1 MVIVLTEKVECWR
14 KIQEEKKKR
23 GQTRGG
29 KGEVLS
35 LLPPIPPPHFPSVQF
50 NSLPT
55 DHCTL
60 LSERQEQ
67 ATHFCAT
74 YG

>member
-14 KIQEEKKKR
+14 KIQEEKKNEGR
-23 GQTRGG
+23 LE
-29 KGEVLS
+29 GEVLS

-60 LSERQEQ
+60 LSECQEQ

-74 YG
+74 